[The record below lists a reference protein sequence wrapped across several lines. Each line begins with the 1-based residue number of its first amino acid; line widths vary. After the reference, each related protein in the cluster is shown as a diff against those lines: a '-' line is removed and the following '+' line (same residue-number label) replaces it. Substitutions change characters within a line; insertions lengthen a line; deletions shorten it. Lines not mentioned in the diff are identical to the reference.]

1 MEIIRK
7 PEEAEGC
14 LNSLKIGEEATFA
27 YNPRWRVTRVV
38 GGHIYSSD
46 YAGSCFVP
54 FAPQTFS
61 QAIEEPKETKRGGK
75 LPKVVTK

>member
-1 MEIIRK
+1 MEIIQK
-7 PEEAEGC
+7 PEEAEEC
-14 LNSLKIGEEATFA
+14 LGSLKIGEEATFD

-54 FAPQTFS
+54 FAPQP
-61 QAIEEPKETKRGGK
+61 IEEPKETKRK

>member
-1 MEIIRK
+1 MEIIQK

-14 LNSLKIGEEATFA
+14 LSSLKIGEEATFD

-46 YAGSCFVP
+46 YAGACFVP
-54 FAPQTFS
+54 FAQQTVD
-61 QAIEEPKETKRGGK
+61 EPKETKRK
-75 LPKVVTK
+75 MPKVVTK

>member
-1 MEIIRK
+1 MEIIQR

-14 LNSLKIGEEATFA
+14 LNSLKIGEEATFD

-54 FAPQTFS
+54 FVQQP
-61 QAIEEPKETKRGGK
+61 IEEPKETKRK